1 MKDDLVYAG
10 HMLDTARR
18 ALRLV
23 AGETHESFEG
33 NEMLTLAGDHRDAA
47 PGRP

>member
-1 MKDDLVYAG
+1 MPKDDSVYVG

-23 AGETHESFEG
+23 AGKSR
-33 NEMLTLAGDHRDAA
+33 GDYEPMKRFGW
-47 PGRP
+47 PPLGWSR